1 MKQTDEVDDL
11 LTRAGARWR
20 ADQEAPPEPDLEYM
34 LSGGRKH
41 RRWVPALAAASVA
54 VVAAGV
60 LAVLPNPK
68 TPTAE
73 APASPVASAP
83 AGSTPNAG
91 TPESFAQGND
101 NLLVKPGDKVQVNG
115 KIVAVPGKTAV
126 FCPPLAVPAI
136 GYPPGK
142 EPAPSC
148 PDDFAVKLN
157 GLDLDKVPG
166 ITTVKGV
173 RVGAAAVTGIWR
185 GGAIDVEEQSAE
197 KPQSYPAQN
206 ELQCPVPPG
215 GWTSKP
221 SNISSTAVTKFLA
234 AHAAQIDGP
243 IFRYPNGTSRG
254 APVVILIGIA
264 HGDATAFR
272 EAFEKVYQG
281 NYCVVPVLL
290 SRSDN
295 ERISNAIGD
304 LMSKDKTLGIYGA
317 GGSGIYGGGASVSL
331 VAYTPEVKAAFTPLG
346 LDLIRFWPQVRP
358 VR

>member
-60 LAVLPNPK
+60 IAVLPNPK
-68 TPTAE
+68 SPTAD

-83 AGSTPNAG
+83 ASGTPNGG
-91 TPESFAQGND
+91 TSRTFAQGND
-101 NLLVKPGDKVQVNG
+101 DLLVKPGDKVQVSG
-115 KIVAVPGKTAV
+115 QIVAAPGKTPV
-126 FCPPLAVPAI
+126 FCPQLPVPAI

-148 PDDFAVKLN
+148 PDEFAVKLN

-166 ITTVKGV
+166 IKTIKGV

-197 KPQSYPAQN
+197 KQLPYPAQK
-206 ELQCPVPPG
+206 ELECPVPPG
-215 GWTSKP
+215 GWKSKP
-221 SNISSTAVTKFLA
+221 SNILSNAVNKFLA
-234 AHAAQIDGP
+234 AHAAQVDGP

-264 HGDATAFR
+264 HGDASVFR

-290 SRSDN
+290 SRSDTQ
-295 ERISNAIGD
+295 RVTDALGTAMSN
-304 LMSKDKTLGIYGA
+304 DKTLGIYGA
-317 GGSGIYGGGASVSL
+317 GGAGIYGGRATVSL
-331 VAYTPEVKAAFTPLG
+331 VAYTPEVKAALTPVG
-346 LDLIRFWPQVRP
+346 LDLIQVIPQVRP
-358 VR
+358 VS

>member
-60 LAVLPNPK
+60 IAVLPSPK
-68 TPTAE
+68 TPTAQ
-73 APASPVASAP
+73 APATTTGAP
-83 AGSTPNAG
+83 ATTAENARTPQA
-91 TPESFAQGND
+91 FAQGND
-101 NLLVKPGDKVQVNG
+101 EFLVHPGDKVQVSG
-115 KIVAVPGKTAV
+115 QIIAAPGKTPV
-126 FCPPLAVPAI
+126 FCPPLAVHAI

-166 ITTVKGV
+166 IKTVKGV
-173 RVGAAAVTGIWR
+173 RVGTAAVTGIWR

-197 KPQSYPAQN
+197 KQLPYPAQT

-221 SNISSTAVTKFLA
+221 SNISSTAVTTFLA

-254 APVVILIGIA
+254 APVVMLIGIA
-264 HGDATAFR
+264 HGDAAVFR

-295 ERISNAIGD
+295 ERISNALGTA
-304 LMSKDKTLGIYGA
+304 MGKDNKLGIYGA
-317 GGSGIYGGGASVSL
+317 GGSGIYGGRASVSL
-331 VAYTPEVKAAFTPLG
+331 VAYTPEVKAALTPVG
-346 LDLIRFWPQVRP
+346 LDLIQLVPQVRP
-358 VR
+358 VS

>member
-60 LAVLPNPK
+60 IAVLPNPK

-83 AGSTPNAG
+83 ASG
-91 TPESFAQGND
+91 TPDSRTFAQGND
-101 NLLVKPGDKVQVNG
+101 EFLVKPGDKVQVSG
-115 KIVAVPGKTAV
+115 KIVAVAGKTPV
-126 FCPPLAVPAI
+126 FCPPLAVPDI

-148 PDDFAVKLN
+148 PDEFAVKLN

-166 ITTVKGV
+166 IKTVKGV

-197 KPQSYPAQN
+197 KQLPYPAQN
-206 ELQCPVPPG
+206 ELECPVPPG
-215 GWTSKP
+215 GWKSRP

-264 HGDATAFR
+264 HGDAAVFR

-295 ERISNAIGD
+295 ERISNTLGTAMGPG
-304 LMSKDKTLGIYGA
+304 KKLGIYGA
-317 GGSGIYGGGASVSL
+317 GGSGIYGGRAGVSL
-331 VAYTPEVKAAFTPLG
+331 VAYTPEVKTALTPVG
-346 LDLIRFWPQVRP
+346 LDLIQVLPQVRP

>member
-60 LAVLPNPK
+60 IAVLPNPK
-68 TPTAE
+68 IPTAE
-73 APASPVASAP
+73 APP
-83 AGSTPNAG
+83 AKAENTKVENARTPQ
-91 TPESFAQGND
+91 TFAQGND
-101 NLLVKPGDKVQVNG
+101 EFLVNPGDKVQVSG
-115 KIVAVPGKTAV
+115 QIIAVPGKTPV
-126 FCPPLAVPAI
+126 FCPPLAVRAI

-148 PDDFAVKLN
+148 PDDFAVRLN

-173 RVGAAAVTGIWR
+173 RVGTAAVTGIWR
-185 GGAIDVEEQSAE
+185 GGAIDVQEQSAE
-197 KPQSYPAQN
+197 KQVPYPAQT

-215 GWTSKP
+215 GWKAKP
-221 SNISSTAVTKFLA
+221 SNISSTAVTTFLA
-234 AHAAQIDGP
+234 ANAAQIDGP

-264 HGDATAFR
+264 HGDAGVFR

-295 ERISNAIGD
+295 ERVSTAIGNA
-304 LMSKDKTLGIYGA
+304 MSKDQKLGIYGA
-317 GGSGIYGGGASVSL
+317 SGAGIYGGRAVAQA
-331 VAYTPEVKAAFTPLG
+331 VAYTPEMKAALAPVG
-346 LDLIRFWPQVRP
+346 LDLIQVVPQVRP

>member
-60 LAVLPNPK
+60 IAVLPNPK

-73 APASPVASAP
+73 APNSTVA
-83 AGSTPNAG
+83 TPNAR
-91 TPESFAQGND
+91 TPQAFAQGND
-101 NLLVKPGDKVQVNG
+101 DLLVKPGDKVQVSG
-115 KIVAVPGKTAV
+115 EIVAVPGKTPV
-126 FCPPLAVPAI
+126 FCPPLAHTMI

-148 PDDFAVKLN
+148 PDNFAVKLN
-157 GLDLDKVPG
+157 GLNLDQIPG
-166 ITTVKGV
+166 ITTIKGV
-173 RVGAAAVTGIWR
+173 RTGSAAVTGIWR
-185 GGAIDVEEQSAE
+185 GGSIDVQEQSGP
-197 KPQSYPAQN
+197 KPLTYPEQT
-206 ELQCPVPPG
+206 ELQCPVPSG
-215 GWTSKP
+215 GWKSKP
-221 SNISSTAVTKFLA
+221 SNVLSTAVNTFLA
-234 AHAAQIDGP
+234 THADQIDGP

-264 HGDATAFR
+264 HGDASVFR
-272 EAFEKVYQG
+272 AAFEKVYQG

-295 ERISNAIGD
+295 ERVSTAIGD
-304 LMSKDKTLGIYGA
+304 AMSKDKTLGIYG
-317 GGSGIYGGGASVSL
+317 GSGAGIYGGRAMAQA
-331 VAYTPEVKAAFTPLG
+331 VAYTPEVKAALAPIG
-346 LDLIRFWPQVRP
+346 LDLIQIQPQVRP

>member
-60 LAVLPNPK
+60 VAVLPNPK
-68 TPTAE
+68 SPTAD
-73 APASPVASAP
+73 APVSPVASAP
-83 AGSTPNAG
+83 AGGAPNAG
-91 TPESFAQGND
+91 TPQTFAQGND
-101 NLLVKPGDKVQVNG
+101 DLLVKPGDKVQVSG
-115 KIVAVPGKTAV
+115 KIVAVPGKTPV

-148 PDDFAVKLN
+148 PDNFAVKLN

-166 ITTVKGV
+166 ITTIKGV

-185 GGAIDVEEQSAE
+185 GGAVDVEEQSAA
-197 KPQSYPAQN
+197 KQLPYPAQN
-206 ELQCPVPPG
+206 ELECPVPPG
-215 GWTSKP
+215 GWKSKP
-221 SNISSTAVTKFLA
+221 SNILSTAVTQFLA

-264 HGDATAFR
+264 HGDATVFR
-272 EAFEKVYQG
+272 EAFEQVYQG

-295 ERISNAIGD
+295 ERVSTAIGD
-304 LMSKDKTLGIYGA
+304 AMSKDKTLGIYG
-317 GGSGIYGGGASVSL
+317 GSGAGIYGGRALADV
-331 VAYTPEVKAAFTPLG
+331 VAYTPEVKAALTPAG
-346 LDLIRFWPQVRP
+346 LDLIQVVPQVRP